1 MRNYISKSTL
11 NKRMYSSH
19 RHNNNHARIQFLFRS
34 LRKLEHL
41 LYHHVLCAHAH
52 MRMRTLYQIR
62 ACAQL
67 YYLNNQAAMREHGTE
82 NINIF
87 SRTLQP
93 QFEKTLTALGTGMF
107 CQTYSVMFS
116 SSIDSSVLRYYVS

>member
-93 QFEKTLTALGTGMF
+93 QFEKTNGTRHRNVL
-107 CQTYSVMFS
+107 SNIFS
-116 SSIDSSVLRYYVS
+116 NVFFQY